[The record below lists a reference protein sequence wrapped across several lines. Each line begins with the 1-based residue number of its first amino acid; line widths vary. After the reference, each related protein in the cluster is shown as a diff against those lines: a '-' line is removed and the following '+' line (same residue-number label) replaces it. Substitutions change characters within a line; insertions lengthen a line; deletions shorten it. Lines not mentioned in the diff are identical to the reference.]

1 MIKWTLS
8 QDSKYFSGRNMNVFI
23 ISGGRF
29 LDLPLFQLQFSSITT
44 LSFEHWK
51 VLSQGISPEPILA
64 LMTLFLAHIHDHS
77 AMSCTIFETSL
88 IWVYPVATT
97 FCLYRQ
103 LSSFPVL
110 LMLVKERPTASS
122 QKSDC
127 NLPFQPAHLDL
138 VKWHCH
144 PILNE
149 FLTNTSSVILL

>member
-1 MIKWTLS
+1 MIKWTFL
-8 QDSKYFSGRNMNVFI
+8 QDSKYFSGRNTNLFI
-23 ISGGRF
+23 VSGGRF
-29 LDLPLFQLQFSSITT
+29 LDLSLFQLQFSSITT

-51 VLSQGISPEPILA
+51 VLSQGISPDPILA
-64 LMTLFLAHIHDHS
+64 LMTLFVAHIHDHS

-103 LSSFPVL
+103 LSSFLVL
-110 LMLVKERPTASS
+110 LKLVKERSTTSS

-127 NLPFQPAHLDL
+127 NLSFQPVHLDL
-138 VKWHCH
+138 VKWYCH

-149 FLTNTSSVILL
+149 FLRNTSSVILL